1 VTRHASRS
9 SRSALALAACI
20 ALTAVGCAGTD
31 ARDRSATPP
40 LHVEI
45 YRSSP
50 TSARLNTYLVY
61 GERDLLL
68 VDASMTRADAE
79 AVGERI
85 DATGRTLRTIFI
97 TNSQPD
103 KHLGLAILTERFP
116 EAHGV
121 STPEVIEDMRE
132 RGPGYVKRLRARYG
146 DRVSDRL
153 VLPEPIE
160 DDALVLEGREIRVFR
175 FEGGECPHAAALYV
189 PSLRALFPGA
199 IVFQDSHLFLRERD
213 IPGWRRHLAWIR
225 EHGGIERIYPGHGL
239 PTDPGVVDEMERYL
253 DDFEA
258 AVALGEFD
266 AALAF
271 LRARYPDYDLER
283 LLREYSLPAYLPR

>member
-1 VTRHASRS
+1 
-9 SRSALALAACI
+9 
-20 ALTAVGCAGTD
+20 
-31 ARDRSATPP
+31 
-40 LHVEI
+40 
-45 YRSSP
+45 
-50 TSARLNTYLVY
+50 
-61 GERDLLL
+61 
-68 VDASMTRADAE
+68 
-79 AVGERI
+79 
-85 DATGRTLRTIFI
+85 
-97 TNSQPD
+97 
-103 KHLGLAILTERFP
+103 
-116 EAHGV
+116 
-121 STPEVIEDMRE
+121 
-132 RGPGYVKRLRARYG
+132 VKRLRARYG

-199 IVFQDSHLFLRERD
+199 IVFQGSHLFLRERD